1 MGNIQK
7 PRRHCLVTHRA
18 VMVMIGVF
26 REEDGIN
33 VEYDKD
39 GGTLKAL
46 IGDIIIYQGFQ
57 KGRGEAPWTVAYRTD
72 YLS

>member
-1 MGNIQK
+1 
-7 PRRHCLVTHRA
+7 
-18 VMVMIGVF
+18 MVMIGVF
-26 REEDGIN
+26 REEDDIN

-46 IGDIIIYQGFQ
+46 IDDTIIYQAIQ
-57 KGRGEAPWTVAYRTD
+57 KGGGKEPWMVTYRTD